1 MLRTEKIAATS
12 TCVIACAVLV
22 VLTLFNI
29 VLALID
35 LHGWNTPV
43 ALLIAASQAAVSAM
57 FLMHLRWSRPVIRLV
72 AMIALLWLAILIVG
86 TMDDVLTRGWIPVPG
101 K

>member
-1 MLRTEKIAATS
+1 MLRREKIAATS

-22 VLTLFNI
+22 ALTLFNI
-29 VLALID
+29 VLALTD
-35 LHGWNTPV
+35 LHGWNTLV

>member
-1 MLRTEKIAATS
+1 MLRSEKIAATS

-35 LHGWNTPV
+35 LQGWNTPV

>member
-1 MLRTEKIAATS
+1 MLRSEKIAATS
-12 TCVIACAVLV
+12 TSLIACAVLV